1 MADNHSKEV
10 RSINMSHIRS
20 TNSKPEEI
28 VRKYLFAEGFRYR
41 KNVKKLPGCPDIVL
55 PKYKTVIFVNGCF
68 WHKHD
73 CPRFVWPSSNHD
85 YWRPKIL
92 RNVERDNQSRKELE
106 TLGWKVITVW
116 ECELKKKVFEPLKDI
131 NFFMNACTILNGTLA
146 WDVTGTRDCSKCLDI
161 DPEMLYRL
169 ESVSEK
175 IA

>member
-1 MADNHSKEV
+1 M
-10 RSINMSHIRS
+10 NMSHIRS

-73 CPRFVWPSSNHD
+73 CPRFVWPSSNQD

-92 RNVERDNQSRKELE
+92 GNVERDNQSRKELE

-116 ECELKKKVFEPLKDI
+116 ECELKKNVLNETLGKLIAELK
-131 NFFMNACTILNGTLA
+131 A
-146 WDVTGTRDCSKCLDI
+146 I
-161 DPEMLYRL
+161 DFSTDNKETT
-169 ESVSEK
+169 
-175 IA
+175 